1 MKRFFTS
8 KQQRKQAE
16 DAIIR
21 DMRAILNRREDAEK
35 QNLAEPVDKN
45 HVMSVLTKFVKL
57 KKTTKFH

>member
-21 DMRAILNRREDAEK
+21 DMREILSKREDEK
-35 QNLAEPVDKN
+35 AKSSETVDKE

-57 KKTTKFH
+57 KKSTKFH